1 MGFLNGTNSSYL
13 ETTEKVLVQ
22 RLTHVNSLLFI
33 NNSNNIKVCEE
44 KYTHEWWAN
53 GIDSNNSF
61 VALKYPDTYSYLSTY
76 NTRKQRCSLFIE
88 SLFWIP
94 FSFTVESQCFLV
106 PVL

>member
-44 KYTHEWWAN
+44 KYTHEW
-53 GIDSNNSF
+53 
-61 VALKYPDTYSYLSTY
+61 
-76 NTRKQRCSLFIE
+76 
-88 SLFWIP
+88 
-94 FSFTVESQCFLV
+94 
-106 PVL
+106 